1 MQYDGVYFD
10 EKYDDHPRRVILRT
24 TTAKRRFK
32 EFLLLQ
38 ARLEEQSQWKPHL
51 KGIKAPNRWLNLSFS
66 KDTATS
72 TRKTM
77 LERYLNQLCSHP
89 VLGTSREVFQFM
101 AYGDDGFSLDPLD
114 INDPKHLLSTKLDK
128 VIIHMLDI
136 TRSNYT

>member
-1 MQYDGVYFD
+1 
-10 EKYDDHPRRVILRT
+10 
-24 TTAKRRFK
+24 
-32 EFLLLQ
+32 
-38 ARLEEQSQWKPHL
+38 
-51 KGIKAPNRWLNLSFS
+51 
-66 KDTATS
+66 
-72 TRKTM
+72 M